1 MVSFFFSHRLGSS
14 VTPLSL
20 IRTVIGI
27 CWRWHGIDI
36 VLLFF
41 VLPLPTCLMELDSAS
56 SSSTYFAVSKAMST
70 WGSCIVQCCQ
80 SNWGDCTSSSISIK
94 PQSLV
99 IITENKNTS
108 INSPRRCCC
117 LQKEFQLLGCI
128 SFKEILPKPSS
139 YFNDLYSLFKLSNT
153 LLKLNIST

>member
-56 SSSTYFAVSKAMST
+56 SSSTYFAVSKGHVNM
-70 WGSCIVQCCQ
+70 GVMY
-80 SNWGDCTSSSISIK
+80 
-94 PQSLV
+94 
-99 IITENKNTS
+99 
-108 INSPRRCCC
+108 SPV
-117 LQKEFQLLGCI
+117 
-128 SFKEILPKPSS
+128 LPKQ
-139 YFNDLYSLFKLSNT
+139 LG
-153 LLKLNIST
+153 